1 MYLEHVKKIFHPPYQ
16 TTSLILYDV
25 CLAPYFIFLIR
36 CFINKKTMVIPSKKQ
51 KEMQNFQIEWQ
62 L

>member
-1 MYLEHVKKIFHPPYQ
+1 MYLEHVKKIFQPPYQ

-25 CLAPYFIFLIR
+25 CLTPYFTFLIR
-36 CFINKKTMVIPSKKQ
+36 CFINKKTMVITSKKQ
-51 KEMQNFQIEWQ
+51 KKMQHFQIEWQ